1 MYSVGIEPRH
11 QTTTSDLQANTLA
24 TELVN
29 QLYTFCSESI
39 QIGQLWQILVIGI
52 ISKVDFIC
60 FYMYE
65 SIFTENKETCVAAR
79 KRKEIGSHIVVSTRK
94 NIRKNVI
101 ILLCYSANS

>member
-1 MYSVGIEPRH
+1 LFSVGIEPSP

-24 TELVN
+24 AELVI
-29 QLYTFCSESI
+29 QLQKFCSESI

-52 ISKVDFIC
+52 ISNVDFIC

-65 SIFTENKETCVAAR
+65 SIFKENKETCVAAR
-79 KRKEIGSHIVVSTRK
+79 KRKEIGSRIVVSPRK

-101 ILLCYSANS
+101 ILMC